1 MKKFRTKKRDTYR
14 NFASGILEIFEEKLE
29 ELNISL
35 PDIQREGKQDEARI
49 YGKNYYDLLDEISDF
64 IRLNKRCIV

>member
-1 MKKFRTKKRDTYR
+1 MKKFRTKKRNIYR

-35 PDIQREGKQDEARI
+35 PDNQREGKQEEARI
-49 YGKNYYDLLDEISDF
+49 YGENYYDLLDEISDF

>member
-1 MKKFRTKKRDTYR
+1 MKKFRTKKRNIYR
-14 NFASGILEIFEEKLE
+14 NFASGILEILEEKLE

-35 PDIQREGKQDEARI
+35 PDNQREGKQDEARI
-49 YGKNYYDLLDEISDF
+49 YGENYYDLLDEISDF